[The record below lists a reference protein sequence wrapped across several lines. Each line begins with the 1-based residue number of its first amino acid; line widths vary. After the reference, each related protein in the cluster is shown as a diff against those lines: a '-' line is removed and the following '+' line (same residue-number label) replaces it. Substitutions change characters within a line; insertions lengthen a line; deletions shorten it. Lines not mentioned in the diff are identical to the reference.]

1 MAVLGEAGVERV
13 FHYTPLH
20 YLPFIGRSQ
29 SLQNKPSLKAAGF
42 AANHLRSMSN
52 AQDVAR
58 GFGDYA
64 HLTLEQHPRILRA
77 KLSAGFPHVE
87 IAVPTEAVDTSP
99 FSLCRFNV
107 AMTRQLRRDGK
118 SGFPKSATNGRY
130 YPGHEI
136 PIARTDEDK
145 RAMLDAHL
153 ANSMIEV
160 LVHGD
165 LDLPEATHIRTFS
178 AADTRAAKD
187 ILDRVGVPWTVIET
201 DPPSEYPRSA
211 AYAKQVDVFI
221 ERALADP
228 TWRGDGLEFDRV

>member
-1 MAVLGEAGVERV
+1 
-13 FHYTPLH
+13 
-20 YLPFIGRSQ
+20 
-29 SLQNKPSLKAAGF
+29 
-42 AANHLRSMSN
+42 
-52 AQDVAR
+52 
-58 GFGDYA
+58 
-64 HLTLEQHPRILRA
+64 
-77 KLSAGFPHVE
+77 
-87 IAVPTEAVDTSP
+87 
-99 FSLCRFNV
+99 
-107 AMTRQLRRDGK
+107 
-118 SGFPKSATNGRY
+118 
-130 YPGHEI
+130 
-136 PIARTDEDK
+136 
-145 RAMLDAHL
+145 MLDAHL